1 MCGQQARQRKSA
13 PPLVGRYTLKNEEE
27 KPVKTAFPYRWV
39 ICACGLV
46 TIFISIGLVSNVFS
60 IYLPYIVQQNGFTNT
75 QTGLL
80 TTMRTVAALLS
91 MLGADGYYR
100 RLGLRRGLALPFLA
114 TVAAYLLY
122 SNTHTPM
129 LYYGA
134 AVLTGIGYGLGGVF
148 PVALLIRA
156 WFPKKTAMAM
166 SAAATGSGIASLLGP
181 MTVTRW
187 VNAYGLSGSFFREA
201 LLILALAGLVLL
213 LVRDGPQASA
223 LQAPEVQTQAHP
235 EPVSRAGG
243 LPRPAQGLMVG
254 VCALIG
260 TLGITAFA
268 TLPLLYTTAG
278 MPMKTAAACL
288 SPLGLFLMGGQ
299 LLYGWLAD
307 HAGHRAAAQN
317 ASAAMAAGLALCCL
331 ANRAGPGL
339 MLAALVL
346 LGGGMALSTVAFSV
360 FAADFSAPGQY
371 AAVLKR
377 YQIAYSV
384 GGLFSGAVPGLLADV
399 TGSYVP
405 VFAGFLLLSG
415 VIGISLA
422 GVYRRYGRPA
432 D

>member
-1 MCGQQARQRKSA
+1 MCGQQAWQRKSA
-13 PPLVGRYTLKNEEE
+13 PPLFRRRTLKNEEE
-27 KPVKTAFPYRWV
+27 KSVKTAFPYRWV

-60 IYLPYIVQQNGFTNT
+60 VYLPYIVQQNGFTNT

-114 TVAAYLLY
+114 TVSAYLLY
-122 SNTHTPM
+122 SSTRTPL

-156 WFPKKTAMAM
+156 WFPKKNATAMS
-166 SAAATGSGIASLLGP
+166 SATTGSGIASLLGP

-213 LVRDGPQASA
+213 LVRDGPQATA
-223 LQAPEVQTQAHP
+223 TQAPEAQAP
-235 EPVSRAGG
+235 PAPGGRAGG

-260 TLGITAFA
+260 MLGITAFA
-268 TLPLLYTTAG
+268 SLPLLYTTAG
-278 MPMKTAAACL
+278 MPMETAAACL

-384 GGLFSGAVPGLLADV
+384 GGLLSGTVPGLLADA

-415 VIGISLA
+415 VIGVGLA
-422 GVYRRYGRPA
+422 WVYRRYGGPA
-432 D
+432 A

>member
-1 MCGQQARQRKSA
+1 M
-13 PPLVGRYTLKNEEE
+13 
-27 KPVKTAFPYRWV
+27 KTAFPYRWV

-122 SNTHTPM
+122 SSTHTPM

-156 WFPKKTAMAM
+156 WFPKKTATAM
-166 SAAATGSGIASLLGP
+166 SAATTGSGIASLLGP

-213 LVRDGPQASA
+213 LARDGPKS
-223 LQAPEVQTQAHP
+223 APEPPEAQTQAQP
-235 EPVSRAGG
+235 EPGGRAGG

-260 TLGITAFA
+260 TLGITAYA

-278 MPMKTAAACL
+278 MPMETAVACL

-317 ASAAMAAGLALCCL
+317 ASMAMAAGLALCCL
-331 ANRAGPGL
+331 ANRAGPIL

-384 GGLFSGAVPGLLADV
+384 GGLLSGAVPGLLADA

-405 VFAGFLLLSG
+405 VFAGFLLFSG
-415 VIGISLA
+415 VIGVGLA
-422 GVYRRYGRPA
+422 GVYRRYGGPA
-432 D
+432 A

>member
-1 MCGQQARQRKSA
+1 MR
-13 PPLVGRYTLKNEEE
+13 
-27 KPVKTAFPYRWV
+27 TAFPYRRV

-100 RLGLRRGLALPFLA
+100 RFGLRRGLTLPFLA

-122 SNTHTPM
+122 GSTRTPAF
-129 LYYGA
+129 YYGA
-134 AVLTGIGYGLGGVF
+134 AVLTGLGYGLGGIF
-148 PVALLIRA
+148 PVALLIWA
-156 WFPKKTAMAM
+156 WFPKKAATAM
-166 SAAATGSGIASLLGP
+166 SIAATGSGIASLLGP

-201 LLILALAGLVLL
+201 WLILALAGMVLL
-213 LVRDGPQASA
+213 LVRDGPPP
-223 LQAPEVQTQAHP
+223 LPPQAPKERTPAQSAP
-235 EPVSRAGG
+235 GGGAGG
-243 LPRPAQGLMVG
+243 LPRPAQAVMVG

-260 TLGITAFA
+260 TLGITAFSS
-268 TLPLLYTTAG
+268 LPLLYTTAG
-278 MPMKTAAACL
+278 MPMETAAACL

-299 LLYGWLAD
+299 LLYGRLAD
-307 HAGHRAAAQN
+307 HAGHRAAALN

-377 YQIAYSV
+377 Y
-384 GGLFSGAVPGLLADV
+384 
-399 TGSYVP
+399 
-405 VFAGFLLLSG
+405 
-415 VIGISLA
+415 
-422 GVYRRYGRPA
+422 
-432 D
+432 

>member
-1 MCGQQARQRKSA
+1 MYGQQARRQKSA
-13 PPLVGRYTLKNEEE
+13 PPLFRRRTLKNEEE
-27 KPVKTAFPYRWV
+27 KPVRTAFPYRWV

-80 TTMRTVAALLS
+80 TTMRTVTALLS

-100 RLGLRRGLALPFLA
+100 RFGLRRGLTLPFLA

-122 SNTHTPM
+122 GSTRTPAF
-129 LYYGA
+129 YYGA
-134 AVLTGIGYGLGGVF
+134 AVLTGLGYGLGGIF

-156 WFPKKTAMAM
+156 WFPKKAATAM
-166 SAAATGSGIASLLGP
+166 SIAATGSGIASLLGP
-181 MTVTRW
+181 ITVTRW

-201 LLILALAGLVLL
+201 WLILALAGMVLL
-213 LVRDGPQASA
+213 LVRDGPPPLAP
-223 LQAPEVQTQAHP
+223 QAPKEQTPAQSAP
-235 EPVSRAGG
+235 GGGAGG
-243 LPRPAQGLMVG
+243 LPRPVQAVMVG

-260 TLGITAFA
+260 TLGITAFSS
-268 TLPLLYTTAG
+268 LPLLYTTAG
-278 MPMKTAAACL
+278 MPMETAAACL

-299 LLYGWLAD
+299 LLYGRLAD
-307 HAGHRAAAQN
+307 HAGHRAAALN

-377 YQIAYSV
+377 YQAAYSV
-384 GGLFSGAVPGLLADV
+384 GGLLSGVVPGMLADA

-415 VIGISLA
+415 VIGACLA
-422 GVYRRYGRPA
+422 GVYRRYGGPA
-432 D
+432 A

>member
-1 MCGQQARQRKSA
+1 MCGQQARRQKSA
-13 PPLVGRYTLKNEEE
+13 PPLFRRRTLKNEEE
-27 KPVKTAFPYRWV
+27 KPVRTAFPYRWG

-100 RLGLRRGLALPFLA
+100 RFGLRRGLTLPFLA

-122 SNTHTPM
+122 GSTRTPAF
-129 LYYGA
+129 YYGA
-134 AVLTGIGYGLGGVF
+134 AVLTGLGYGLGGIF

-156 WFPKKTAMAM
+156 WFPKKAATAM
-166 SAAATGSGIASLLGP
+166 SIAATGSGIASLLGP

-201 LLILALAGLVLL
+201 WLILALAGMVLL
-213 LVRDGPQASA
+213 LVRDGPPPLAP
-223 LQAPEVQTQAHP
+223 QAPKEQT
-235 EPVSRAGG
+235 
-243 LPRPAQGLMVG
+243 PAQAVMVG

-260 TLGITAFA
+260 TLGITAFSS
-268 TLPLLYTTAG
+268 LPLLYTTAG
-278 MPMKTAAACL
+278 MPMETAAACL

-299 LLYGWLAD
+299 LLYGRLAD
-307 HAGHRAAAQN
+307 HAGHRAAALN

-377 YQIAYSV
+377 YQAAYSV
-384 GGLFSGAVPGLLADV
+384 GGLLSGVVPGMLADA

-415 VIGISLA
+415 VIRACLA
-422 GVYRRYGRPA
+422 GVYRRYGGPA
-432 D
+432 A